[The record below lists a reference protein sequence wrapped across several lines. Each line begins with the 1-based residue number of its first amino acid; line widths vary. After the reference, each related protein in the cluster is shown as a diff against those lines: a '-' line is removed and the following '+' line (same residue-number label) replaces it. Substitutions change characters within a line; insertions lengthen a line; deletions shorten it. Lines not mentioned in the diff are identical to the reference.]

1 MGFFWLYDSPFGTVN
16 LGSTDGE
23 HLTRLTFLDM
33 HCECVEKE
41 LPIFDEAMRWMDI
54 YFGGKEPDFTPAL
67 KVGGTKFQKQICERL
82 LKIPY
87 AQTISYGELASE
99 FPKKMAA
106 QAVGGAVGRNP
117 IALIIPCHRVIGANG
132 ELGGYAFGT
141 DLKRALL
148 KLEGVE
154 I

>member
-1 MGFFWLYDSPFGTVN
+1 MGYFWLYDSPFGTVN

-41 LPIFDEAMRWMDI
+41 LAIFDEAMRWMDV
-54 YFGGKEPDFTPAL
+54 YFAGKKPDFTPEL
-67 KVGGTKFQKQICERL
+67 KIGGTKFQRQICERL
-82 LKIPY
+82 LQIPY
-87 AQTISYGELASE
+87 GQTVTYGELASE
-99 FPKKMAA
+99 FPKRMAA

-117 IALIIPCHRVIGANG
+117 VALIVPCHRVIASNG
-132 ELGGYAFGT
+132 QIGGYAFGT
-141 DLKRALL
+141 DLKRELL
-148 KLEGVE
+148 ALEGVV